1 MKLLLDTECWLWMLA
16 RPDRLDADVR
26 ALLTDPGHGVYVS
39 AASAWEIARAHE
51 AGRIVL
57 PEPPAEF
64 VPERMRRSRVRALPI
79 QASHALRAAELAT
92 PVDFV
97 DRILV
102 AQAQYE
108 AATLVTSDP
117 VFEGADVRIR
127 HATEAPHRTPG

>member
-26 ALLTDPGHGVYVS
+26 ALLRDPGHAVYVS
-39 AASAWEIARAHE
+39 AASAWEIAEAHA
-51 AGRIVL
+51 AGRLSL

-64 VPERMRRSRVRALPI
+64 VPDRMRRSGVRGLPI
-79 QASHALRAAELAT
+79 QVSHALRAAELAT

-102 AQAQYE
+102 AQTEYE
-108 AATLVTSDP
+108 AATLVTADP
-117 VFEGADVRIR
+117 VFGGSDVRVR
-127 HATEAPHRTPG
+127 HAAGAPH